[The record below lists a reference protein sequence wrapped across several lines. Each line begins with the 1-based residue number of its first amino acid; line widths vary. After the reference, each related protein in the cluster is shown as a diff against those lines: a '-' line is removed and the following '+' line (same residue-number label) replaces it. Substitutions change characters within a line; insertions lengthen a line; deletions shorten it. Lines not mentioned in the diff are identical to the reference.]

1 MKDSNSNTQ
10 KQQKSSN
17 LPDRIKTLLEY
28 LNQNLYGK
36 EEALRL
42 TLLSAIAGEN
52 ILLLGTSR
60 ADKSTVSRRIAA
72 AFSDFYKNGKIN
84 LWNGHY
90 FEYFMNGTDEPN
102 DIFGPVDR
110 ITKQHQT
117 ENYLPNA
124 NIVLLDEIWNIRPTV
139 LSTIL
144 KIINDKKYYNGN
156 SIQEAPLLSA
166 IAAAKEISFPPNKPL
181 LAALRDSFTIRVFI
195 NPIQNNDDF
204 FTSIDSEDDELKPDK
219 EQKAAL
225 LSIEEV
231 KLWQQEIN
239 KVELDKTTKKW
250 ISGIRESR
258 KDISDRHW
266 KKIAHILK
274 TSAFLNGREIT
285 NFTDLSLIEYCIWD
299 TNQQH
304 DNTVNYVGRYLDLDT
319 HIGNIPE
326 QVKAFKDKKELTAFE
341 KQEYAALD
349 KLINSQ
355 IAAGKRFKDYE
366 RALFTNNIFANQQN
380 LGIISEKTD
389 ILIAKFEKEKTELNR
404 LHSLYAEK

>member
-1 MKDSNSNTQ
+1 MMTKTNQENKTVTVDKTT
-10 KQQKSSN
+10 
-17 LPDRIKTLLEY
+17 LPNRIKTLLKY

-36 EEALRL
+36 EEAVRL
-42 TLLSAIAGEN
+42 ALLSAIAGEN
-52 ILLLGTSR
+52 ILLLGASR

-84 LWNGHY
+84 IWNGHY
-90 FEYFMNGTDEPN
+90 FEYFMNGNDEPN

-156 SIQEAPLLSA
+156 SIQEAPLLSV

-204 FTSIDSEDDELKPDK
+204 FTSIDSEDNELKPDK

-239 KVELDKTTKKW
+239 KVELDKTSKKW

-266 KKIAHILK
+266 KKIVHILK

-299 TNQQH
+299 TDKQH
-304 DNTVNYVGRYLDLDT
+304 DNAVNYVGRYLDT
-319 HIGNIPE
+319 SIGDIPE
-326 QVKAFKDKKELTAFE
+326 QVKAFKDKVDEKWFE
-341 KQEYAALD
+341 FIEEQPVQDVVVEIK
-349 KLINSQ
+349 
-355 IAAGKRFKDYE
+355 GKPYYECISDYGE
-366 RALFTNNIFANQQN
+366 TFYIQKKN
-380 LGIISEKTD
+380 
-389 ILIAKFEKEKTELNR
+389 
-404 LHSLYAEK
+404 